1 MTGATPSRETLP
13 AIAVGGGLA
22 GAAFAL
28 EFARSGRRVLVLER
42 SRGPHHTV
50 CGEFLSEETQVVLGS
65 LGLEPRTLGATTI
78 TRFRLVKGERHATTL
93 LPFAAAG
100 LSRFRLDE
108 ALLGAAA
115 RAGAE
120 VVRGALV
127 TGIELGDGAATV
139 RSEDRT
145 WPASAVALATGKHPL
160 RGFARPASPMVGFK
174 LHLEPTGAATRELA
188 GLVQLVFFRG
198 GYVGAC
204 LVEDGILSVA
214 WVMQD
219 HLLRA
224 VGSDWPAQCAHL
236 SRQSSLIGDLLAGAR
251 PLFVRPAATAA
262 IPYGFLRAQS
272 IAPEVFPVGDQLAV
286 VPSFTGD
293 GMAIALYSGLA
304 AARAVLAGRPAATYQ
319 RELIGR
325 LRPQF
330 RLAGS
335 IGRVLET
342 PATCGIGVAA
352 ARLLPRLVTGMVAAT
367 RLRGFDDIAAS
378 LRVQRLM
385 AMK

>member
-28 EFARSGRRVLVLER
+28 ELARSGRRALVLER

-108 ALLGAAA
+108 ALLGAAS

-139 RSEDRT
+139 RAEDRT

-174 LHLEPTGAATRELA
+174 LHLEPTGAASRELA

-219 HLLRA
+219 HLLRT

-251 PLFVRPAATAA
+251 PLFARPAATAA
-262 IPYGFLRAQS
+262 IPYGFLRAQP

-352 ARLLPRLVTGMVAAT
+352 ARLLPRLVTGMVTAT
-367 RLRGFDDIAAS
+367 RLRGFGDIAAS
-378 LRVQRLM
+378 LGVQRSM